1 MKRDGTKNTGLYIFT
16 KNNYIPPP
24 LNLKCFI
31 SSLFSPYII
40 PSLFP
45 YLFLSLSPFLFHF
58 HYFYPFLLSLFVLTS
73 FFLYFPSFFGWRKPI
88 FLPFFKLGGKCKNIY
103 PCKNREGRKERQKLR
118 ERKQDREEWMKQ
130 GQEEWKE
137 NIRWFFCTYLMSL

>member
-45 YLFLSLSPFLFHF
+45 YLFLSLFHF

-103 PCKNREGRKERQKLR
+103 PCKNREYA
-118 ERKQDREEWMKQ
+118 DRTSFDVLLLVKV
-130 GQEEWKE
+130 GVD
-137 NIRWFFCTYLMSL
+137 TAP